1 MNNII
6 VNFVEKIE
14 RMTAPTLIKDKF
26 ERQWMK
32 REYSAVNE
40 SSYPTLESYSLRSI
54 VDYIK
59 NNDENLVIDI
69 ESYKKVSL
77 KSIPYGDFK
86 NRDLIIKSEA
96 LLPNITTERYQE
108 QEDFIVNLLSR
119 FKENMGRDYALSIAS
134 QMVEGKEV
142 KVNDDGISQR
152 VIVNQGVSSLK
163 EKDVNP
169 YLKLIPYRTFQEVE
183 QPASLFLIRM
193 KTGPSIAIFEA
204 DGGAWKYEAIKNI
217 AKYFEDELI
226 DHKERFEIVY

>member
-1 MNNII
+1 MNNIL

-14 RMTAPTLIKDKF
+14 EMTKPTMVKDKF

-32 REYSAVNE
+32 RDYSKVEEA
-40 SSYPTLESYSLRSI
+40 SFPTLESYSLRSI

-59 NNDENLVIDI
+59 KTDENLVIDI
-69 ESYKKVSL
+69 ESYNRVSL
-77 KSIPYGDFK
+77 KTLPYGDFK
-86 NRDLIIKSEA
+86 NRDTIIESRA
-96 LLPNITTERYQE
+96 LLPDIITERYQE

-119 FKENMGRDYALSIAS
+119 FKENKGRDYALSIAS

-152 VIVNQGVSSLK
+152 VVVNQGVSSLK
-163 EKDVNP
+163 EENVNP
-169 YLKLIPYRTFQEVE
+169 YLKLIPFRTFQEVD

-193 KTGPSIAIFEA
+193 KSGPSIAIFEA

-217 AKYFEDELI
+217 ANYFEKELE
-226 DHKERFEIVY
+226 DHSEKFEIVY